1 MDQYDREDLELW
13 ESTETSPKLAHEL
26 WRFGVDQLHICKEDE
41 VIVLDLEA
49 PVHMELA
56 LFNTIYSFWATVP
69 ILAGGKILNDE
80 AQATI
85 RYHGRLHAKLTKALP
100 KYRGQRLCA
109 TPPFLH
115 PWLKRT
121 LCLLQHDVESRKRF
135 MEVNCPSHLLESS
148 TLDKYSMD
156 LFLC

>member
-1 MDQYDREDLELW
+1 MNQYDREDLELW

-26 WRFGVDQLHICKEDE
+26 WRFGVASDQLHICKEDG
-41 VIVLDLEA
+41 VIILDLEA

-56 LFNTIYSFWATVP
+56 LFNTIYSFWTTVP
-69 ILAGGKILNDE
+69 ILAGGKILNNE
-80 AQATI
+80 VQATI
-85 RYHGRLHAKLTKALP
+85 RYHGHLHAKLTRELLKS
-100 KYRGQRLCA
+100 RSQRLRE

-121 LCLLQHDVESRKRF
+121 LCLFQHDVESRKRF
-135 MEVNCPSHLLESS
+135 MQVNCPPHLLDSS

-156 LFLC
+156 